1 MCGQM
6 QTNREGTSLY
16 NRADAIAVW
25 KDLNLMTFIAIRER
39 SSDTSACLGG
49 RGVQSQN
56 ADTANALKER
66 VGRL

>member
-39 SSDTSACLGG
+39 SRDTSACLGG
-49 RGVQSQN
+49 GGFR
-56 ADTANALKER
+56 AKMLTL
-66 VGRL
+66 LTL